1 MSVIPF
7 SMFKLYHMFLY
18 TANTS
23 SVFYKKLAHLT
34 HHYYNILMGNPLT
47 SSKDLSV
54 LGAGLKTSV
63 KNEFDIVYGGFCFI
77 PSLSLYQTLG

>member
-1 MSVIPF
+1 MQQTLV
-7 SMFKLYHMFLY
+7 LYF
-18 TANTS
+18 T
-23 SVFYKKLAHLT
+23 KKLAHLT

>member
-1 MSVIPF
+1 MLFLFPYLNYTICFYIQQTLV
-7 SMFKLYHMFLY
+7 LYF
-18 TANTS
+18 T
-23 SVFYKKLAHLT
+23 KKLAHLT

>member
-1 MSVIPF
+1 MIPYISIYSKHLF
-7 SMFKLYHMFLY
+7 CIMVK
-18 TANTS
+18 N
-23 SVFYKKLAHLT
+23 LAHLT